1 MHDTTESRARP
12 QEGIRSWCDA
22 WNVWLTGRKELRL
35 RIRFVQRLN
44 EDTDEPTKGRSDG
57 HRRHEDTSWDLTA
70 I

>member
-12 QEGIRSWCDA
+12 QESIRSWCDA

-44 EDTDEPTKGRSDG
+44 EDTDEPAKGRPDG
-57 HRRHEDTSWDLTA
+57 H
-70 I
+70 